1 MSEQTNQIIQ
11 LQPSAC
17 ATVERP
23 RPGRPM
29 LSRNLALAAL
39 ACVLVAPITTAF
51 GQRPDQQRPESPIEE
66 PAKQPQEKANK
77 EPAEDA
83 KPKKVLAVVG
93 GDIITVTREM
103 IRGGTLI
110 IEDGKIAALGT
121 QVEIPESAQQI
132 DASGKILC
140 PGFVALNVS
149 RIGIKS
155 SSDSSAK
162 NADGL
167 DPFDDN
173 VRLAVSVGITT
184 GCQQV
189 DSGGGERRGRRVPGE
204 EFPFTE
210 RFPGL
215 DPDLDQL
222 AQAQEQTE
230 RDFGEFVSLCPC
242 CGLPILPTEPLA
254 IPKPAAIATSSS
266 AVVKM
271 SYGVLEGML
280 LADNVFLDA
289 NSGSLIGSANQ
300 RNWREQVELAR
311 KYLRDQAEHEKA
323 TAAGKKLPPPRK
335 PVKDDVLRLVKNEVA
350 MRIPANTVS
359 EMQSLI
365 ELSNELDYKLVI
377 DGAAECWVIGREL
390 AEADASVIITSRLRR
405 SPSFG
410 AEDRTGT
417 WIESSRVMQEQG
429 VPFAVN
435 ALSSSI
441 SLGGLAGRDL
451 TSLPLEAAFA
461 VRGGASERTALAA
474 ITIVPAT
481 MMGLHNRIGSLEIGK
496 DADLLILN
504 GQPLD
509 YRTYVE
515 TAIING
521 NVVYERAA
529 ARVLPVYDR

>member
-1 MSEQTNQIIQ
+1 MNESLKTRIQIH
-11 LQPSAC
+11 LC
-17 ATVERP
+17 VCETV
-23 RPGRPM
+23 
-29 LSRNLALAAL
+29 LTSSVAAIL
-39 ACVLVAPITTAF
+39 FAVAVLNAPAF
-51 GQRPDQQRPESPIEE
+51 GQRPDQRPATPTTAETKPTE
-66 PAKQPQEKANK
+66 EKATKDKPEN
-77 EPAEDA
+77 A
-83 KPKKVLAVVG
+83 KPKQTLAVVG
-93 GDIITVTREM
+93 GDIITVTRET
-103 IRGGTLI
+103 IRGGTI
-110 IEDGKIAALGT
+110 VIEDGKITALGT
-121 QVEIPESAQQI
+121 QIEIPEGAKQI

-149 RIGIKS
+149 RIGINA

-173 VRLAVSVGITT
+173 VRLAVSVGLTT
-184 GCQQV
+184 ACQQIN
-189 DSGGGERRGRRVPGE
+189 SGGGERRGRRAPGE
-204 EFPFTE
+204 DFPFTE

-215 DPDLDQL
+215 DPDLNQL
-222 AQAQEQTE
+222 IQAQEQSE
-230 RDFGEFVSLCPC
+230 RDFGEFLSLCPC
-242 CGLPILPTEPLA
+242 CGLPILATDPLA
-254 IPKPAAIATSSS
+254 IPKPTPIATSGS

-271 SYGVLEGML
+271 SYGVLDGML
-280 LADNVFLDA
+280 LAENVFLDA
-289 NSGSLIGSANQ
+289 NSGSLIGAANQ

-311 KYLRDQAEHEKA
+311 KYLKDQAEHEKE
-323 TAAGKKLPPPRK
+323 TAAGKKLTPPRK

-359 EMQSLI
+359 EIQSLV
-365 ELSNELDYKLVI
+365 ELAKELDYRLVI

-390 AEADASVIITSRLRR
+390 AESKASVILTPRIRR
-405 SPSFG
+405 SPTFG

-417 WIESSRVMQEQG
+417 WIEATRVMQEQG
-429 VPFAVN
+429 VSFAVN

-441 SLGGLAGRDL
+441 SLNGLAGRDL

-481 MMGLHNRIGSLEIGK
+481 MMGLQKRIGSLEIGK

-515 TAIING
+515 TAIVNG
-521 NVVYERAA
+521 KVVYERAED
-529 ARVLPVYDR
+529 RVLPVYNR